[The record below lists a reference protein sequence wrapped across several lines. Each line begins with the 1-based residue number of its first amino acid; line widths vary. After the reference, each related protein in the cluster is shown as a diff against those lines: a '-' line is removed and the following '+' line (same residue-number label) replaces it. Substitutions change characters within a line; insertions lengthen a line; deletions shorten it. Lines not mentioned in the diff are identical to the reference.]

1 MEKVVVVVIE
11 LFPIFN
17 DLDGQHNK
25 TQFVPPQQQQQ
36 RWQRRRLKSVGGRDN
51 SSLKCTKEGEQKYC
65 C

>member
-11 LFPIFN
+11 LFLIFN

-36 RWQRRRLKSVGGRDN
+36 QRWRRLKSVGGRDN
-51 SSLKCTKEGEQKYC
+51 SSSECTKEGEQKYC